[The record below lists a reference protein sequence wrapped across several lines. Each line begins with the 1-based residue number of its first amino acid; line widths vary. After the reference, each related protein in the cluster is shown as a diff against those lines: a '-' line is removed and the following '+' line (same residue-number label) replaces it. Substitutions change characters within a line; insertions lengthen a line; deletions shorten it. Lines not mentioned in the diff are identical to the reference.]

1 MRPEHR
7 ALLLAARPTPDIAT
21 LAHALV
27 ADMDWEYLIDTAAA
41 HGVLPLLYRA
51 TERSGAHPVLG
62 AAPLD
67 EAFRSSTHR
76 SLGLTA
82 ELVRVLGSLEEAGL
96 QALPYKG
103 PTLAVLAYGD
113 LSDRYFLDL
122 DILIDRRGLEGATGA
137 LRTLGY
143 APQFELTRRELTLYL
158 RTQSDLTFV
167 SNDHDTVV
175 ELQWAIAPPYFSFPM
190 SFDALWSRR
199 QEVELAGRSIPT
211 VGPEDLLLML
221 CVHASKHLWE
231 RLAWVSDVAH
241 VLARLPIDWDSV
253 LLEARRR
260 GALRMLLL
268 GLDLSRG
275 LLGSNVP
282 AQVRDLI
289 RRDPSARRIARR
301 IASSMFDPLREEPRM
316 VARSLAQV
324 RMWERAS
331 DRIRYLVR
339 VGFRP
344 NEADWHLVQLPAR
357 LYPAYYVVRPARI
370 AWESARSLPGRISR
384 R

>member
-1 MRPEHR
+1 MLAP
-7 ALLLAARPTPDIAT
+7 ALS
-21 LAHALV
+21 
-27 ADMDWEYLIDTAAA
+27 ADMDWQYLIDTAVV

-51 TERSGAHPVLG
+51 IERSGAHPVLG
-62 AAPLD
+62 AAPLE
-67 EAFRSSTHR
+67 EAFRESMQR

-96 QALPYKG
+96 RALPYKG
-103 PTLAVLAYGD
+103 PTLAALAYGD

-122 DILIDRRGLEGATGA
+122 DILIDRHDLEGASGA

-143 APQFELTRRELTLYL
+143 APQFELTRRDLALYL

-167 SNDHDTVV
+167 SNDRDAVV
-175 ELQWAIAPPYFSFPM
+175 ELQWGIAPPYFSFSM
-190 SFDALWSRR
+190 AFDALWSRR
-199 QEVELAGRSIPT
+199 QEVELAGRSVPT

-241 VLARLPIDWDSV
+241 VLARLPIEWDPV

-275 LLGSNVP
+275 LLASNVP
-282 AQVRDLI
+282 TQVRDLI
-289 RRDPSARRIARR
+289 RADPSARRIARR
-301 IASSMFDPLREEPRM
+301 IAGSMFDPIREEPR
-316 VARSLAQV
+316 VVGRSLAHA
-324 RMWERAS
+324 RMRERAG
-331 DRIRYLVR
+331 DRLRYLVR
-339 VGFRP
+339 AGFRP
-344 NEADWHLVQLPAR
+344 NEADWHLVRLPSR
-357 LYPAYYVVRPARI
+357 LYPAYYMVRPARI
-370 AWESARSLPGRISR
+370 AWESARSLPGRVR
-384 R
+384 RR